1 MRYISLFCTVVLI
14 ASCDNVDVSDQIT
27 GDTLCFSYFDQCVNQ
42 KFDQVVSGPL
52 SCSGNGGA
60 ACHNVAGGVGG
71 TFKIHANAQTNTSE
85 MEGNFF
91 SAKAFANLNAPA
103 NSSLLLK
110 PLANSGVNHGGGD
123 VIPNTTHPA
132 YQEIIRWISL
142 PVQDP
147 TPVDANENPA
157 CATLFVGGACA
168 NP

>member
-1 MRYISLFCTVVLI
+1 
-14 ASCDNVDVSDQIT
+14 
-27 GDTLCFSYFDQCVNQ
+27 
-42 KFDQVVSGPL
+42 
-52 SCSGNGGA
+52 
-60 ACHNVAGGVGG
+60 
-71 TFKIHANAQTNTSE
+71 

-91 SAKAFANLNAPA
+91 AAKAFANLNAPA

-123 VIPNTTHPA
+123 VILNTTDPV
-132 YQEIIRWISL
+132 YQEIIHWISL

>member
-1 MRYISLFCTVVLI
+1 
-14 ASCDNVDVSDQIT
+14 
-27 GDTLCFSYFDQCVNQ
+27 
-42 KFDQVVSGPL
+42 
-52 SCSGNGGA
+52 
-60 ACHNVAGGVGG
+60 
-71 TFKIHANAQTNTSE
+71 